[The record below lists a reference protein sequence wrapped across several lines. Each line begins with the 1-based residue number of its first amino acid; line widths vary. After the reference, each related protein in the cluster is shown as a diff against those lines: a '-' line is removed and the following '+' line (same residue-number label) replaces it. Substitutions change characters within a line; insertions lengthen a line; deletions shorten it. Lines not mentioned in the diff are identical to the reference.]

1 MYPRVLRYKFFLKSA
16 VLVVTY
22 FLNKILMSSFLI
34 FFGSL
39 CCSNLFKINIFFL
52 FDFILFIYIKTD
64 RLTHTDN
71 RESILLTFL
80 LALFWCLSSYILGKY
95 SYFKNKAYL
104 INKIL
109 NLIKS
114 NLFAIIFIYLIDKV
128 IIIYFPSLPPFTRDK
143 IIILGLISFLLQFFK
158 LYIYKLI
165 NKKHFSGF

>member
-1 MYPRVLRYKFFLKSA
+1 MIYIKDYLGLEIPIWMQSRK
-16 VLVVTY
+16 
-22 FLNKILMSSFLI
+22 
-34 FFGSL
+34 
-39 CCSNLFKINIFFL
+39 NLFLFFL

-143 IIILGLISFLLQFFK
+143 IIILGLISFLLQFFNTK
-158 LYIYKLI
+158 I
-165 NKKHFSGF
+165 NFCCFKI